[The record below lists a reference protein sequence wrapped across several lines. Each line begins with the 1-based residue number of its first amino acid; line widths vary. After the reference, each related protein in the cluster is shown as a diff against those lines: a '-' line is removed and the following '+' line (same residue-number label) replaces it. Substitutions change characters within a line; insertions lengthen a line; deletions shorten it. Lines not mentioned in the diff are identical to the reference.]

1 MSSWIDQH
9 IFWFEVTVDDAM
21 CMQVLQSKDHLSDM
35 KTGLA
40 FGAPTGK
47 PLPEVVHELSTL
59 HVVYYDVDT

>member
-1 MSSWIDQH
+1 
-9 IFWFEVTVDDAM
+9 M